1 MKTLIRWLLLSI
13 IILFVSTSISYS
25 QQQPVTADSIKA
37 QFLHAWKGYKE
48 YAWGH
53 DDLKPLSKE
62 AHDWYGETML
72 LTPVDAY
79 DCMLIMGLKDEAAET
94 KKLIFDSLNFNKNIE
109 VQSFEITIRVL
120 GGLISAFFL
129 EDDHQFL
136 ELAKDLGNRLLPV
149 FNSKTGMP
157 YRYVNLQTGAI
168 RDSINNP
175 AEIGTALLEFGMLSK
190 VTGDTM
196 YYTKA
201 KNALVSL
208 YNHRSSIGL
217 VGTWINVETG
227 EWTDTSSHIGG
238 CIDSY
243 YEYLLKAWVL
253 FGDKECKAMYDEHIN
268 AVNQYVADT
277 SQGGLW
283 YGQVGMNSGKRT
295 GTEYGSLEAFMPAV
309 FAMAGDLERAK
320 QLQESNFKM
329 WQLHDIEPEALNYT
343 TMKVTDK
350 RYILRPEI
358 IESAYYLF
366 QYTGDSTY
374 RKMGETFYHSF
385 ENYCKVDA
393 GYTSLDDVITK
404 VQGNRMHSFFFAE
417 TLKYLYLLFAPN
429 DALRFN
435 KYIFNTEAHPFRKVW
450 EE

>member
-1 MKTLIRWLLLSI
+1 MRNLTGFSCLPLIL
-13 IILFVSTSISYS
+13 ILIFTSTPFA
-25 QQQPVTADSIKA
+25 QQQPVTADSIKT
-37 QFLHAWKGYKE
+37 QFLHAWKGYKQ

-53 DDLKPLSKE
+53 DDLKTVSKT
-62 AHDWYGETML
+62 AHDWYGQSML

-94 KKLIFDSLNFNKNIE
+94 KKLILDSLSFNKNIE

-136 ELAKDLGNRLLPV
+136 ELAKDLGKRLLPV

-157 YRYVNLQTGAI
+157 YRYVNLQTGVI

-175 AEIGTALLEFGMLSK
+175 AEIGTALIEFGMLSK
-190 VTGDTM
+190 LTDDTI
-196 YYTKA
+196 YYAKA

-208 YNHRSSIGL
+208 YNHRSNIGL

-227 EWTDTSSHIGG
+227 ERTDTSSHIGG

-253 FGDKECKAMYDEHIN
+253 FGDKECKAMYDEHIK

-283 YGQVGMNSGKRT
+283 YGQVGMNSGKRI

-309 FAMAGDLERAK
+309 LCMAGDIERAK
-320 QLQESNFKM
+320 QLQASNYRM
-329 WQLHDIEPEALNYT
+329 WQLNDIEPEALDYT

-366 QYTGDSTY
+366 QYTGDSAY

-385 ENYCKVDA
+385 EKYCKVDA
-393 GYTSLDDVITK
+393 GYTSLEDVTTK
-404 VQGNRMHSFFFAE
+404 EKGDRMHSFFFAE
-417 TLKYLYLLFAPN
+417 TLKYLYLLFVPN
-429 DALRFN
+429 DALRFDRF
-435 KYIFNTEAHPFRKVW
+435 IFNTEAHPFRKRW